1 MPAKQFLLIFSWLL
15 SNAVF
20 AQFPSFVAEVET
32 RQALVGSPFNIE
44 FSLKNAEGSG
54 FTAPDFGGLQV
65 IAGPSRSMQT
75 TVINGRM
82 SSSIGYVY
90 SLVGTKPGTYII
102 SPAKIRTGSKV
113 LNTQPITIQIIQAS
127 KSAQTGKNYYIEAT
141 LSNEKAY
148 IGQQVILTYKLYTRE
163 SIRNIEVVS
172 SPKLEDFYKEY
183 IANGDGNPKR
193 EIIHGQDYT
202 TKVLGR
208 IALFPIKKGLIKIDP
223 TAYRLILGEDDPWGF
238 SIPSMMGGRAEVI
251 QTNSLQLNILDF
263 PQPVPDGF
271 SGAVGTF
278 RAEFKD
284 INKDY
289 NLSDAINIS
298 LLIAGDGNM
307 NNIQPKLFP
316 QDSLFTISDARQA
329 EPQKLSE
336 EPVILKSRL
345 YDYLLTPKK
354 PGKALIKTEFC
365 YLDPESNQYKF
376 IRDSFEVQITSG
388 KPRASVH
395 IDELKPISGVVKLS
409 KSSPFFL
416 DQPINLLIMSFPF
429 FLLAYFLFFKK
440 GKEYFNQLK
449 YPEHKKTPTIDGPS
463 FTLDDLE
470 KYALAALTKKYP
482 ELKDHQTLYAIKSYL
497 SKDRSDPQK
506 ENFFVLIS
514 KMEMLKFS
522 NNNDPAELNSIRNQI
537 DSLIGKIS

>member
-1 MPAKQFLLIFSWLL
+1 ML

-127 KSAQTGKNYYIEAT
+127 KSAQNGKNYYIEAT

-449 YPEHKKTPTIDGPS
+449 YTEHKKTPTIDGPS

-514 KMEMLKFS
+514 KWKC
-522 NNNDPAELNSIRNQI
+522 LNFQTTMIPQN
-537 DSLIGKIS
+537 